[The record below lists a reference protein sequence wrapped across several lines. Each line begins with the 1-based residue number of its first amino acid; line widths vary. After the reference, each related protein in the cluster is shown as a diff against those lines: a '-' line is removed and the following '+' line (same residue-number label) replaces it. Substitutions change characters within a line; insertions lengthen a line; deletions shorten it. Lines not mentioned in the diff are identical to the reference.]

1 MASTAMQD
9 ARMTGLKPAPELR
22 GAVVLVTG
30 GAKGIG
36 RAIASAFLEADAT
49 VVVCG
54 RTAPPQTPVQ
64 CQEQDRVATFI
75 SCDVRDPLAVE
86 RLFESIAATY
96 GRVDVLINNAG
107 GSPPMDAAT
116 APTRLTEKI
125 VQLNLLGA
133 LFCSQSANRLMQQ
146 QASGGSIINIASVS
160 GERPSPG
167 SAAYGAAKAGLL
179 SATGSLAIEWGPKVR
194 VNAIVAG
201 LVDNGHA
208 DEHYGGPAGIE
219 RISEMLPLKR
229 MGRPG
234 DIAAACLYLASASA
248 AYVSGAKLAVHGGGE
263 PPAFL

>member
-1 MASTAMQD
+1 
-9 ARMTGLKPAPELR
+9 MTVLKPAPELR
-22 GAVVLVTG
+22 GAIVLVTG
-30 GAKGIG
+30 GTKGIG
-36 RAIASAFLEADAT
+36 HAIASAFLEAGAT

-64 CQEQDRVATFI
+64 DRATFI

-86 RLFESIAATY
+86 RLFESIASTY
-96 GRVDVLINNAG
+96 GRLDVLINNAG
-107 GSPPMDAAT
+107 GSPSMDAAT
-116 APTRLTEKI
+116 APARLTEKI

-133 LFCSQSANRLMQQ
+133 LYCSQSANRLMQQ

-194 VNAIVAG
+194 VNAVVAG

-219 RISEMLPLKR
+219 RISQMLPLKR
-229 MGRPG
+229 MGRPD

-263 PPAFL
+263 PPAFLYLARSL

>member
-1 MASTAMQD
+1 
-9 ARMTGLKPAPELR
+9 MTGLKPAPELR

-36 RAIASAFLEADAT
+36 RAIASAFLEAGAT

-54 RTAPPQTPVQ
+54 RTAPPQTPLD
-64 CQEQDRVATFI
+64 ESAAFI
-75 SCDVRDPLAVE
+75 SCDVRDPVAVE

-96 GRVDVLINNAG
+96 GRIDVLINNAG

-116 APTRLTEKI
+116 APARLTEKI
-125 VQLNLLGA
+125 IQLNLLGA

-208 DEHYGGPAGIE
+208 DEHYGGPAGLK

-229 MGRPG
+229 MGCPD

-263 PPAFL
+263 PPAFLYLTKSL

>member
-1 MASTAMQD
+1 
-9 ARMTGLKPAPELR
+9 MTGLKPAPELR
-22 GAVVLVTG
+22 AAVVLVTG
-30 GAKGIG
+30 GTKGIG
-36 RAIASAFLEADAT
+36 RAIASAFLDAGAT

-54 RTAPPQTPVQ
+54 RTAPPQTSVQ
-64 CQEQDRVATFI
+64 ESAAFI
-75 SCDVRDPLAVE
+75 GCDVRDPLAVE

-96 GRVDVLINNAG
+96 GRLDVLINNAG
-107 GSPPMDAAT
+107 GGPPMDAAT
-116 APTRLTEKI
+116 APARLTEKI

-146 QASGGSIINIASVS
+146 QVSGGCIINIASVS

-219 RISEMLPLKR
+219 RISQMLPLKR
-229 MGRPG
+229 MGRPD

-263 PPAFL
+263 PPAFLYLARQEAKT

>member
-1 MASTAMQD
+1 
-9 ARMTGLKPAPELR
+9 MTGLKSAPELR

-36 RAIASAFLEADAT
+36 RALASAFLEAGAT

-54 RTAPPQTPVQ
+54 RTAPPQTPLD
-64 CQEQDRVATFI
+64 ESAAFI
-75 SCDVRDPLAVE
+75 SCDVRDPVAVE

-96 GRVDVLINNAG
+96 GRIDVLINNAG

-116 APTRLTEKI
+116 APARLTEKI
-125 VQLNLLGA
+125 IQLNLLGA
-133 LFCSQSANRLMQQ
+133 LFCSQAANRLMQQ

-167 SAAYGAAKAGLL
+167 SVAYGAAKAGLL

-208 DEHYGGPAGIE
+208 DEHYGGPAGLK

-229 MGRPG
+229 MGRPD

-263 PPAFL
+263 PPAFLYLTKSL

>member
-1 MASTAMQD
+1 
-9 ARMTGLKPAPELR
+9 MTGMKPAPELR

-36 RAIASAFLEADAT
+36 RAIASAFLDAGAT
-49 VVVCG
+49 VIVCG
-54 RTAPPQTPVQ
+54 RTAPPQTSVQ
-64 CQEQDRVATFI
+64 KSAAFI
-75 SCDVRDPLAVE
+75 GCDVRDPLAVE
-86 RLFESIAATY
+86 RLFESIASTY
-96 GRVDVLINNAG
+96 GRLDVLINNAG
-107 GSPPMDAAT
+107 GSPSMDAAT
-116 APTRLTEKI
+116 APARLTEKI

-133 LFCSQSANRLMQQ
+133 LYCSQSANRLMQQ

-194 VNAIVAG
+194 VNAVVAG

-219 RISEMLPLKR
+219 RISQMLPLKR
-229 MGRPG
+229 MGRPD

-263 PPAFL
+263 PPAFLYLARSL

>member
-1 MASTAMQD
+1 
-9 ARMTGLKPAPELR
+9 MTGLKPALELR
-22 GAVVLVTG
+22 DAVVLVTG

-36 RAIASAFLEADAT
+36 RAISSAFLEAGAT

-54 RTAPPQTPVQ
+54 RTVPPQTPM
-64 CQEQDRVATFI
+64 QESATFI

-96 GRVDVLINNAG
+96 GRLDVLINNAG
-107 GSPPMDAAT
+107 GGPPVDAAT
-116 APTRLTEKI
+116 APARLTEKI

-229 MGRPG
+229 MGRPD
-234 DIAAACLYLASASA
+234 DIAEACLYLASASA

-263 PPAFL
+263 PPAFLYLTRQEAKT

>member
-1 MASTAMQD
+1 
-9 ARMTGLKPAPELR
+9 MTGLKPAPELR
-22 GAVVLVTG
+22 AAVVLVTG
-30 GAKGIG
+30 GTKGIG
-36 RAIASAFLEADAT
+36 RAIASAFLDAGAT
-49 VVVCG
+49 AVVCG
-54 RTAPPQTPVQ
+54 RTAPRQTPVQ
-64 CQEQDRVATFI
+64 ESAAFI

-96 GRVDVLINNAG
+96 GRLDVLINNAG

-116 APTRLTEKI
+116 APARLTEKI

-133 LFCSQSANRLMQQ
+133 LYCSQAANRLMQQ
-146 QASGGSIINIASVS
+146 QPSGGSIINIASVS

-229 MGRPG
+229 MGRPD

-263 PPAFL
+263 SPAFLYLIRQEAKT

>member
-1 MASTAMQD
+1 M
-9 ARMTGLKPAPELR
+9 RGTGLKSALELR
-22 GAVVLVTG
+22 DAVVLVTG
-30 GAKGIG
+30 GTKGIG
-36 RAIASAFLEADAT
+36 RAIASAFLEAGAT

-54 RTAPPQTPVQ
+54 RTAPPQAPVQ
-64 CQEQDRVATFI
+64 ESASFI
-75 SCDVRDPLAVE
+75 SCDVRDSLAVE
-86 RLFESIAATY
+86 RMFESIAATH
-96 GRVDVLINNAG
+96 GRLDVLINNAG

-116 APTRLTEKI
+116 APARLTEKI

-229 MGRPG
+229 MGCPD
-234 DIAAACLYLASASA
+234 DIAAACLYLASAQA

-263 PPAFL
+263 SPAFLYLARG

>member
-1 MASTAMQD
+1 
-9 ARMTGLKPAPELR
+9 MTGLKPAPELR
-22 GAVVLVTG
+22 AAVVLVTG
-30 GAKGIG
+30 GTKGIG
-36 RAIASAFLEADAT
+36 RAIASAFLDAGAT
-49 VVVCG
+49 VIVCG

-64 CQEQDRVATFI
+64 ERPSATFI

-96 GRVDVLINNAG
+96 GRLDVLINNAG

-116 APTRLTEKI
+116 APARLTEKI

-229 MGRPG
+229 MGRPD

-263 PPAFL
+263 PPAFLYLTRQEAKT

>member
-1 MASTAMQD
+1 
-9 ARMTGLKPAPELR
+9 MTGLKPAPELR

-36 RAIASAFLEADAT
+36 RAIASAFLGVGAT

-54 RTAPPQTPVQ
+54 RTAPAQTPVQ
-64 CQEQDRVATFI
+64 DCATFI
-75 SCDVRDPLAVE
+75 GCDVRDPVAVE
-86 RLFESIAATY
+86 RLFQSIAATY
-96 GRVDVLINNAG
+96 GRLDVLINNAG

-116 APTRLTEKI
+116 TPARLTEKI

-133 LFCSQSANRLMQQ
+133 LYCSQSANRLMQQ

-179 SATGSLAIEWGPKVR
+179 SATSSLAIEWGPKVR

-219 RISEMLPLKR
+219 RISQMLPLKR
-229 MGRPG
+229 MGRPD

-263 PPAFL
+263 PPAFLYLTR

>member
-1 MASTAMQD
+1 
-9 ARMTGLKPAPELR
+9 MTGLKSAPELR

-36 RAIASAFLEADAT
+36 RALASAFLEAGAT

-54 RTAPPQTPVQ
+54 RTAPPQTPLD
-64 CQEQDRVATFI
+64 ESAAFI
-75 SCDVRDPLAVE
+75 SCDVRDPVAVE

-96 GRVDVLINNAG
+96 GRIDVLINNAG

-116 APTRLTEKI
+116 APARLTEKI
-125 VQLNLLGA
+125 IQLNLLGA
-133 LFCSQSANRLMQQ
+133 LFCSQAANRLMQQ

-208 DEHYGGPAGIE
+208 DEHYGGPAGLK

-229 MGRPG
+229 MGRPD

-263 PPAFL
+263 PPAFLYLTKSL